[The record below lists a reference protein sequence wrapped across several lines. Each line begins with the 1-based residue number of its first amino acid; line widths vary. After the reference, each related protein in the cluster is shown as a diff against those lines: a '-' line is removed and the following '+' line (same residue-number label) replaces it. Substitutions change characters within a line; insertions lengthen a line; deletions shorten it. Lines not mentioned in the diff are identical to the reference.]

1 MHSSHDR
8 RSLTEVDPFT
18 SAVDLARAIRTREVS
33 PVEVADFYL
42 ERIDALEPSLNAFS
56 HRADDDVRLA
66 ATRAADAVATTPA
79 DELPPFHGV
88 PIPIKNLNPVAGWP
102 CTYGS
107 NGARRTPREESD
119 PIVHRFIDAGF
130 VLLGMTNSPEFGTIS
145 YTESDAHGIT
155 RNPWNTDRTPGG
167 SSGGA
172 GAAVASGMA
181 PIAHASDGGGSI
193 RIPAS
198 CNGLVGL
205 KGGRGRVP
213 NEFIELEGF
222 VCEGVVTRTVA
233 DTAAA
238 YDVLDVVDPLVFFSA
253 PRPERPY
260 AELAAMDPPKLR
272 VAFTTSAPLDLPVDP
287 ECVAAVENTIAAL
300 ESAGHATFETKLDMP
315 ELDTFVERFIVVW
328 NTGSAWSPIDD
339 WDAIEPVNAALRA
352 QARQVDSLDFA
363 SAVRDVQRMARSLL
377 APFGRDFDVLVT
389 PTMAV
394 QPPTVGTWREGTD
407 ADPWLGLMNCY
418 PMAVFTSIFN
428 VTGLPAISLPVHQ
441 SAAGLPVGVQV
452 VAPPWREDL
461 ALQVG
466 RQLENALPWR
476 DRHPAL
482 SL

>member
-1 MHSSHDR
+1 M
-8 RSLTEVDPFT
+8 DPFT
-18 SAVDLARAIRTREVS
+18 PAVEVAAAIRRKEIS
-33 PVEVADFYL
+33 PVEVADLYL
-42 ERIDALEPSLNAFS
+42 ERIERLEPELNAFA
-56 HRADDDVRLA
+56 HRADDEVRLA
-66 ATRAADAVATTPA
+66 AKRAEEVVATTPA
-79 DELPPFHGV
+79 DRLPPFHGV

-107 NGARRTPREESD
+107 NGARRTPRDESD
-119 PIVHRFIDAGF
+119 PIVERFVEAGF
-130 VLLGMTNSPEFGTIS
+130 VLLGMTNTPEFGTIS

-155 RNPWNTDRTPGG
+155 RNPWNTGHTPGG
-167 SSGGA
+167 SSGGSA
-172 GAAVASGMA
+172 AAVAAGLA
-181 PIAHASDGGGSI
+181 PIGHANDGGGSI

-238 YDVLDVVDPLVFFSA
+238 YDVIDVVDPLVFFSA
-253 PRPERPY
+253 PRHARSY
-260 AELAAMDPPKLR
+260 AELATMDPPRLR
-272 VAFTTSAPLDLPVDP
+272 VAFTTTAPLDLPVDP
-287 ECVAAVENTIAAL
+287 ECMAAVEKTVAAL
-300 ESAGHATFETKLDMP
+300 EAVGHTAFEMTLEVP
-315 ELDTFVERFIVVW
+315 EMDTFVERFIVIW
-328 NTGSAWSPIDD
+328 NTGSVWSPMDD
-339 WDAIEPVNAALRA
+339 WDKIEPLNAALRA
-352 QARQVDSLDFA
+352 EARKVDSLTFTE
-363 SAVRDVQRMARSLL
+363 SVRATQRLARGVI

-394 QPPTVGTWREGTD
+394 QPPPVGTWRAGIDTD
-407 ADPWLGLMNCY
+407 PTVGLLNCY

-441 SAAGLPVGVQV
+441 SAEGLPVGVQL

-461 ALQVG
+461 LLQVG
-466 RQLENALPWR
+466 TQLENALPWN